1 MKFKTITG
9 GTEAEAIAKF
19 PWLAVAYFEDAVIDI
34 TRYSLV
40 WRDGTWE
47 CGTWKDGTWE
57 GGFWEGGYWEGGT
70 WKGGIWEGGT
80 WKDGYMWS
88 NINQKYE
95 QITYKDGKFTV

>member
-40 WRDGTWE
+40 WNDGIWKYGIWTGGTWD
-47 CGTWKDGTWE
+47 GGTWE
-57 GGFWEGGYWEGGT
+57 GGFWKDGIWKGGT
-70 WKGGIWEGGT
+70 WK
-80 WKDGYMWS
+80 KGYMWS
-88 NINQKYE
+88 NINKKYE

>member
-40 WRDGTWE
+40 WNDGI
-47 CGTWKDGTWE
+47 WKYGIWKYGIWT
-57 GGFWEGGYWEGGT
+57 GGT
-70 WKGGIWEGGT
+70 WK
-80 WKDGYMWS
+80 KGYMWS